1 MFSREKFIKER
12 NEALFSLDEKKI
24 RRYCKKYSVTIPRD
38 EEVFWRRIYKAI
50 CNVEGAPQEVKEKA
64 MARLKKHGSTPKM
77 G

>member
-24 RRYCKKYSVTIPRD
+24 KRFLKKYGITIPKN
-38 EEVFWRRIYKAI
+38 EEVFWCTIYKAV

-64 MARLKKHGSTPKM
+64 MAWLKEHGSTPKM
-77 G
+77 R